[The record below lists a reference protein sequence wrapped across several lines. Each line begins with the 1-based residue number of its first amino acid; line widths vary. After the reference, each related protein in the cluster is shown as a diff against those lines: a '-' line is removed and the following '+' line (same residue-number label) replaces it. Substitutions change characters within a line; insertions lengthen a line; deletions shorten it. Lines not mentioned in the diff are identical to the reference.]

1 MAERFVVLAVVR
13 RCAWYLKYASSKLR
27 ADREVVMA
35 AVTKSGQALE
45 YASPELRADREV
57 VLAAIEHDASCLRYA
72 SNALQCSIVRCWL
85 WCSIVPQCTSIQ
97 NMLQHV
103 PAELQASPISD
114 RLEVSW
120 PVAMKW
126 NLARDRDALGAAVG
140 VRNLPA
146 PHATLNGAPEALA
159 LVHCLVARRVEAMN
173 AVELRPMMIVEAI
186 IGSRAQALVDGSTFD
201 GLLDVEHITT
211 RILEVQSDASSVSN
225 LRSLFAWAERNLP
238 APHATL
244 NGAPEALALVHCLVA
259 RRVEAMNAVE
269 LRPMMIVEAI
279 IGSRAQALVDGSTFD
294 GLLDVEHITTRIL
307 EVQSDASS
315 VSNLRSLFA

>member
-97 NMLQHV
+97 KMRQHV

-114 RLEVSW
+114 RLDTGRKPHWASSC
-120 PVAMKW
+120 VAMKW

-186 IGSRAQALVDGSTFD
+186 IGSGAQTLVDGSTFD
-201 GLLDVEHITT
+201 GLLDVEHIIT

-244 NGAPEALALVHCLVA
+244 NGAPEALALVHRLVA
-259 RRVEAMNAVE
+259 RRVAAMNAVE

-279 IGSRAQALVDGSTFD
+279 IGSRAQTLVDGSTF
-294 GLLDVEHITTRIL
+294 L
-307 EVQSDASS
+307 
-315 VSNLRSLFA
+315 